1 MTDTCQ
7 CSSWQVIPGALQV
20 HNDTYDLHYDG
31 QFLLFLP
38 TCKFMS
44 AMSFHM
50 LLEYPY
56 QFENSNNVLTEQL
69 EKVDMKLEAK
79 KTMFLMLPELCFFHI

>member
-1 MTDTCQ
+1 
-7 CSSWQVIPGALQV
+7 
-20 HNDTYDLHYDG
+20 
-31 QFLLFLP
+31 
-38 TCKFMS
+38 MS

-79 KTMFLMLPELCFFHI
+79 KNMFLMLPELCFFHI

>member
-1 MTDTCQ
+1 
-7 CSSWQVIPGALQV
+7 
-20 HNDTYDLHYDG
+20 
-31 QFLLFLP
+31 
-38 TCKFMS
+38 
-44 AMSFHM
+44 MSFHM

-79 KTMFLMLPELCFFHI
+79 KNMFLMLAELCFFHI